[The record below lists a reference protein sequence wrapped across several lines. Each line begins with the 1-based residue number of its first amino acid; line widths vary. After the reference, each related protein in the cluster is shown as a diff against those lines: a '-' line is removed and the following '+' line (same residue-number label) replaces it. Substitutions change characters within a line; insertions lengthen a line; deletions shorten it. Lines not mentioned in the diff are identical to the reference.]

1 MDNKCKKGYVLRK
14 GYYRKSYVRKD
25 GIKVKRSYVPPKCIK
40 DQGKDLSKINQL
52 NPKDSK
58 PGKGPK
64 ILPEIK
70 RLNLGQFGYELKY
83 SFEQRKKALKKAIK
97 KYDPL
102 KILRYLVLIRTY
114 SKSNKKNYDKYTKD
128 IKFIQKL
135 RSK

>member
-1 MDNKCKKGYVLRK
+1 MDKKCKKGYVLRK

-25 GIKVKRSYVPPKCIK
+25 GVKVKGSYVPPKCIK
-40 DQGKDLSKINQL
+40 DQGK
-52 NPKDSK
+52 

-70 RLNLGQFGYELKY
+70 ELNLGQFGYELKY
-83 SFEQRKKALKKAIK
+83 SFEERKKALIKAIK
-97 KYDPL
+97 KYDSL
-102 KILRYLVLIRTY
+102 KVLRYLVLIRTY